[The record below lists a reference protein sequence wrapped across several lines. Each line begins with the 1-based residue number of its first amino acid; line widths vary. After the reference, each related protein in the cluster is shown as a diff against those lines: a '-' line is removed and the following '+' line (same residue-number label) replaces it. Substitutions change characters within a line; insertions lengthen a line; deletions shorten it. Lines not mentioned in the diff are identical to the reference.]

1 MTDRYK
7 AFLVTLDSDL
17 HSDDAEP
24 TIAAIRQ
31 IKGVIDVAPVMAEI
45 DKDYIARMRVREEI
59 WESLRKL
66 LWPEPGKPRPR

>member
-7 AFLVTLDSDL
+7 AFLVTLDSDVR
-17 HSDDAEP
+17 SDDAEP

-31 IKGVIDVAPVMAEI
+31 IKGVIDVAPVMREI
-45 DKDYIARMRVREEI
+45 DKDHIARMRVREEI

-66 LWPEPGKPRPR
+66 LWPEPGRPR

>member
-17 HSDDAEP
+17 RSDEAEP

-31 IKGVIDVAPVMAEI
+31 IKGVIDVEPVTASP
-45 DKDYIARMRVREEI
+45 DDHIARCRVRQEL
-59 WESLRKL
+59 WDVLRKL
-66 LWPEPGKPRPR
+66 LLS

>member
-7 AFLVTLDSDL
+7 AFLVTLDPDL
-17 HSDDAEP
+17 RSDDAEP

-31 IKGVIDVAPVMAEI
+31 IRGVIDVAPVMREI
-45 DKDYIARMRVREEI
+45 DKDYIARMRVRQEI

>member
-17 HSDDAEP
+17 RSDDAEP

-31 IKGVIDVAPVMAEI
+31 IKGVIDVEPVVA
-45 DKDYIARMRVREEI
+45 DSADHVARQRVRVEL
-59 WESLRKL
+59 WEKIHKL
-66 LWPEPGKPRPR
+66 FWSDTVGF